1 MKETMNPE
9 LLAAA
14 RNKDNIAISTII
26 AQEMPTIRHFA
37 SGAARP
43 GLDFDDAVQEGLIGL
58 FNAIQTYETDK
69 NASFSTYASTCIQNA
84 IISAQRM
91 AGRKK
96 HSPLNQSVPLPE
108 EESTPGP
115 EEQAIVNERVQ
126 ITLAKIETE
135 LSFFERNVLF
145 LYLEDFSYKEIA
157 EKLGKTPKAIE
168 NALQRLRRKLR

>member
-1 MKETMNPE
+1 MKESISAE

-14 RNKDNIAISTII
+14 RQKNDIAISTII
-26 AQEMPTIRHFA
+26 AQEMPTILHFA

-58 FNAIQTYETDK
+58 FKAIQSYETNR
-69 NASFSTYASTCIQNA
+69 NASFSTYASTCVQNA

-108 EESTPGP
+108 DRATPGP
-115 EEQAIVNERVQ
+115 EEQTIANEDVQ
-126 ITLAKIETE
+126 LTLKKIQTD
-135 LSFFERNVLF
+135 LSSFERNVL
-145 LYLEDFSYKEIA
+145 LLHLEDYSYKEIA
-157 EKLGKTPKAIE
+157 EKLGKSPKAIE